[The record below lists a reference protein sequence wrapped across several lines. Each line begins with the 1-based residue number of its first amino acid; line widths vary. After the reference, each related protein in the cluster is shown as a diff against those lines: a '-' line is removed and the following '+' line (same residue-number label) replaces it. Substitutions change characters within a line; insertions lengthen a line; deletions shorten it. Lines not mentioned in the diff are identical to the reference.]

1 MRVRHYTRVS
11 GMEAILREQVIRA
24 RDQNKV
30 FVENANR
37 KPLSPN
43 DAKQKW
49 ILDPGKGG
57 AYVEFDAE
65 EAEVTDQPN
74 PLSKQ
79 RELYLRGD
87 VWLAGRNVAGRRNR

>member
-1 MRVRHYTRVS
+1 
-11 GMEAILREQVIRA
+11 MEAILREQVIRA

-30 FVENANR
+30 FVENASR

-49 ILDPGKGG
+49 LLDPGKGG

-65 EAEVTDQPN
+65 DVEVMDQPN
-74 PLSKQ
+74 PLSGQ
-79 RELYLRGD
+79 RESYFRGD
-87 VWLAGRNVAGRRNR
+87 VWLAGRNVTGRRNR